1 MLGIALL
8 FVGIVLV
15 HNGVLFM
22 STSKII
28 KKESDG
34 KEIELTVPLVVAS
47 PKTIAFFNVVVGS
60 LLVLA
65 NFLLLAHHAPLDL
78 IASGLPRY
86 VIFQNIAAGFVF
98 GFTYLF
104 IAGNLLLKLDS
115 RPFGLFC
122 FGASI
127 FAFVMVIYNFVQLA
141 DFGME
146 NGYSFLILALL
157 WITWFVLWF
166 AGVMQF
172 TFKMKI
178 MEKVFPYISISVG
191 IVGAFIPAIA
201 LLTGVWGL
209 L

>member
-1 MLGIALL
+1 
-8 FVGIVLV
+8 
-15 HNGVLFM
+15 M
-22 STSKII
+22 STSKIVTN
-28 KKESDG
+28 ENG
-34 KEIELTVPLVVAS
+34 KEIEQIVPLVVAS
-47 PKTIAFFNVVVGS
+47 PKTIAFFNVVVGA
-60 LLVLA
+60 LLVLG
-65 NFLLLAHHAPLDL
+65 NFIILAYHAPLDL
-78 IASGLPRY
+78 LTGALPSY
-86 VIFQNIAAGFVF
+86 VIFQNIAAGLVF

-127 FAFVMVIYNFVQLA
+127 FAFVMIIYNFVQLA
-141 DFGME
+141 DIGME

-157 WITWFVLWF
+157 WLTWFVLWF

-172 TFKMKI
+172 TFKMKV

-191 IVGAFIPAIA
+191 VVGAFIPAIA
-201 LLTGVWGL
+201 LLTGVWAL